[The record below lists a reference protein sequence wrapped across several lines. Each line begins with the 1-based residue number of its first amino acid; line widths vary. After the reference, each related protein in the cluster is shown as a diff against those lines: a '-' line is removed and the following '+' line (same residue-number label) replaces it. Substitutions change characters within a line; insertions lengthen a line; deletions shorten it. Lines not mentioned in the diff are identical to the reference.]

1 MDVQKRIRQYLGP
14 ERNSPLIVKYGA
26 IPQDEKP
33 LQYCYSHYINKPFP
47 SKKTTYYQDM
57 TRCVHYLP
65 HLYKTTFLFYPHD
78 RVEGFSVPTLV
89 KSRPI
94 YDYDQS
100 ILFNLNYLR
109 HFADVYKV
117 EENDLPYEQKHDVL
131 IWRGADTGCGF
142 GNDIPYRPVSRQTL
156 VETYSSY
163 PGPELDI
170 GLSSVSV
177 NKKKDSTGI
186 HPFQKHVKPKIKMH
200 DLLKYKFLLSVEGN
214 DVATNLKWILYSNSV
229 AFCPPFTINSWI
241 LEENLQPWQHYVPV
255 RHDFHDLPDKVE
267 WALNHPEQCRTI
279 SQQAK
284 QYMEQFLDLHKEKL
298 ILQNI
303 LDEYSKNVKIME

>member
-1 MDVQKRIRQYLGP
+1 MDVQGRIRQYLGQ
-14 ERNSPLIVKYGA
+14 ERNHPIVVKYSTL
-26 IPQDEKP
+26 PDDEKP
-33 LQYCYSHYINKPFP
+33 ILYCYRDYMKKTFP

-57 TRCVHYLP
+57 TRAIHYSP

-94 YDYDQS
+94 YDYNQS

-117 EENDLPYEQKHDVL
+117 EDFDVPYEEKKDVL
-131 IWRGADTGCGF
+131 VWRGSDTGYGF
-142 GNDIPYRPVSRQTL
+142 GNNIPYRPVSRQTL
-156 VETYSSY
+156 VETFYDHPSL
-163 PGPELDI
+163 GLDI

-177 NKKKDSTGI
+177 NKNNDGVDENL
-186 HPFQKHVKPKIKMH
+186 FQKYIKPKMKMR
-200 DLLKYKFLLSVEGN
+200 DLLRYKFILSVEGN
-214 DVATNLKWILYSNSV
+214 DVATNMKWILYSNSV

-255 RHDFHDLPDKVE
+255 RHDFQDLPDKVE
-267 WALNHPEQCRTI
+267 WAINHPEQCKTI
-279 SQQAK
+279 SIGAR
-284 QYMEQFLDLHKEKL
+284 QYMEQFLDIQTEKL
-298 ILQNI
+298 IAQQI
-303 LDEYSKNVKIME
+303 LEEYSKNVKVME